1 MPEDLP
7 DDTDSRDVP
16 VPTLLGEVKAH
27 VEALEK
33 KNPTAIKGC
42 LVLLEYSKDYEDDYL
57 EKQEGD
63 IVHGP
68 KGHWCSGLSLN
79 EVLTALD
86 NARVSYLMD
95 MVGQMIDEKLS
106 GDRGF

>member
-1 MPEDLP
+1 MPEDFP

-16 VPTLLGEVKAH
+16 VTTTLDEAKAH

-42 LVLLEYSKDYEDDYL
+42 LVLLEYSKDYEEDYL

-68 KGHWCSGLSLN
+68 KSHWCSGLNLT
-79 EVLTALD
+79 EVLEKLD
-86 NARVSYLMD
+86 TSRTSYLMM
-95 MVGQMIDEKLS
+95 MVEQMIDERL
-106 GDRGF
+106 RGF